1 MGATAPPFAAE
12 TNNHPIIYGKKT
24 GGKVFI
30 LESNT

>member
-12 TNNHPIIYGKKT
+12 KSTHPYYNGKKT